1 MSIGMYDSCY
11 NPKTYAYSYSGNAGV
26 NHAVT
31 LVGWD
36 DNFAKENFN
45 SSCNVTS
52 DGAWIVRNS
61 WGEQWGDKGYFYI
74 SYENKCNYNI
84 VAAEA
89 VTNPKYRNNY
99 FMTVP
104 AL

>member
-61 WGEQWGDKGYFYI
+61 WGEQWGVRDI
-74 SYENKCNYNI
+74 SIFLTKINAI
-84 VAAEA
+84 IIS
-89 VTNPKYRNNY
+89 
-99 FMTVP
+99 
-104 AL
+104 